1 MTRQLLEQ
9 ALSYHR
15 SGQWQQAE
23 QLYRQAINSNPYQPD
38 AWHLFGILAHQ
49 LGDHKTAIELIKQA
63 ISLSPNQADYHNSLG
78 EAYRQ
83 DGQLESAIES
93 YRCCLALKPDYAE
106 VWMNLGLAY
115 QSNNDRSGAI
125 SAYENAIKLKG
136 NLRVALNNLGVLY
149 RQTEEYE
156 KAIGVL
162 NQAIKVNPKNG
173 IAYDNLGLVYQ
184 SKEEYDRAIFYHR
197 EAIKLNPQDY
207 QAYNNLGNA
216 YQGLNQIDQAIEC
229 YLQTIKINPNFCEV
243 YINFGNAL
251 CNWGRFR
258 EAIPYFEK
266 GLECRPQWIETITAL
281 GNAYRDLG
289 LGNEAIK
296 YYQQA
301 LAINPD
307 HAPALWNYHLMLP
320 VIYRNVDEVREWR
333 SRFTNGLL
341 TISKWVE
348 TADPKIALQGLSSIS
363 TFYLQYQGQ
372 NDRELQQQFGR
383 LSTQIMAANY
393 PHWAGNRSQQ
403 SGNDRKLKVGFTS
416 TFFREH
422 TVAKLFQGWIEH
434 LDRNYFDV
442 YVYFTGKKSDR
453 FTTQI
458 ASYCQHFY
466 HIFSSIEAV
475 IQQIIKDSLD
485 VLIFT
490 DVGMSPTVDRMA
502 ALRLAPVQCLA
513 WGHPITSGMDTID
526 FFLSSALMEPPDGA
540 DHYTEKLVLLPG
552 ISITYK
558 TPLLPVVPKQR
569 SEFNLTIDDVVYLS
583 CQSLYKYLPQFDFVF
598 PAIAQQVKRSKFV
611 FIESLHSEE
620 ITELFQARLA
630 DAFQSYH
637 LNYEDHCLF
646 VQRLTPNDYLS
657 LNLASDIYLDTIEW
671 SGGNTT
677 LEAIACNLPIVT
689 TPGRFMRGRHSFA
702 MLKQMGIT
710 ETIGD
715 DLNSYIDIAIRL
727 GNDQQWRATI
737 KAKMKERQNLLFDDR
752 SPTDYLSSFLRNLFL
767 SAETTTSFNQTKE

>member
-1 MTRQLLEQ
+1 MTRQLLEK
-9 ALSYHR
+9 ALNYHR
-15 SGQWQQAE
+15 SGQWKEAE
-23 QLYRQAINSNPYQPD
+23 QLYRQVINQDPNQSD
-38 AWHLFGILAHQ
+38 AWHLFGLLAYQ

-63 ISLSPNQADYHNSLG
+63 VSLSPSQADFHNSLG

-83 DGQLESAIES
+83 DGQLELAIES

-106 VWMNLGLAY
+106 VLTNLGLAY
-115 QSNNDRSGAI
+115 QSNNDRLAAI
-125 SAYENAIKLKG
+125 TAYETAIKLKS
-136 NLRVALNNLGVLY
+136 NLWVALNNLGVLY
-149 RQTEEYE
+149 RQIEEYE

-162 NQAIKVNPKNG
+162 NQAINISPKNG

-184 SKEEYDRAIFYHR
+184 SKEEFDRSIFYHKK
-197 EAIKLNPQDY
+197 AIKLNPQDY

-216 YQGLNQIDQAIEC
+216 YQGINEIDKAIEC
-229 YLQTIKINPNFCEV
+229 YLQSIKANPTFCEV
-243 YINFGNAL
+243 YLNFGNAL
-251 CNWGRFR
+251 CNQGRFR

-289 LGNEAIK
+289 LVNEAIK
-296 YYQQA
+296 HYQKS
-301 LAINPD
+301 LAISPD
-307 HAPALWNYHLMLP
+307 HAPAFWNDHLMLP
-320 VIYRNVDEVREWR
+320 VIYCKEDEVREWR
-333 SRFTNGLL
+333 TRFTNGLL

-348 TADPKIALQGLSSIS
+348 NVNPKIALQGLSSIS

-372 NDRELQQQFGR
+372 DDRDLQQQFGQ
-383 LSTQIMAANY
+383 LSTKIMAVNY
-393 PHWAGNRSQQ
+393 PQWTGNRSLQTVR
-403 SGNDRKLKVGFTS
+403 DRKLKVGFTS
-416 TFFREH
+416 TFFKEH

-458 ASYCQHFY
+458 ASYCQHFH
-466 HIFSSIEAV
+466 HIFTSIEAV
-475 IQQIIKDSLD
+475 AQQIIKDGLD

-513 WGHPITSGMDTID
+513 WGHPITSGLSTID
-526 FFLSSALMEPPDGA
+526 FFLSSELMEPPDGA
-540 DHYTEKLVLLPG
+540 NHYTEKLVMLPG
-552 ISITYK
+552 IGITYK
-558 TPLLPVVPKQR
+558 TPILPDAPKQR
-569 SEFNLTIDDVVYLS
+569 SEFNLAIDDVVYLS

-598 PAIAQQVKRSKFV
+598 PAIAKKVQRSKFV
-611 FIESLHSEE
+611 FIESLHSKE
-620 ITELFQARLA
+620 ITELFKARLA
-630 DAFQSYH
+630 DAFQAHH

-646 VQRLTPNDYLS
+646 VQRLTPTDYLS

-689 TPGRFMRGRHSFA
+689 TPGQFMRGRHSFA
-702 MLKQMGIT
+702 MLKQMEIT

-715 DLNSYIDIAIRL
+715 DLTSYIDIAVRL
-727 GNDQQWRATI
+727 GNDQQWRQEIRDKI
-737 KAKMKERQNLLFDDR
+737 KQRHYLIFEDKR
-752 SPTDYLSSFLRNLFL
+752 PTEFLGKFLMSVMNYLVS
-767 SAETTTSFNQTKE
+767 